1 MTSTELPITGHI
13 DELRRRGIRTLIV
26 LTIITIICL
35 SFGLK
40 SFTVVVSLP
49 PSISFPNFTS
59 DSRSSDSSVALRFYY
74 PYPNPFE
81 NIAVQLTLLLKNTL
95 LPPEVKFI
103 QTAPGQ
109 AFFAQIHISLLLSII
124 CSIPII
130 AREVFAFI
138 YPALST
144 RTTTAI
150 YKITLPILL
159 LFIMGIVFSYLLVIP
174 FTLSF
179 LYKYGESLGAE
190 TFVTVSDFMSFV
202 LQFMLGFGLAFQ
214 LPVIMYGLSLTGLVD
229 STFWSKN
236 LRYAIVI
243 IAIFG
248 ALITPDGSGIT
259 MWFVSI
265 PMIVLYVLG
274 IMIIR
279 RAERHRIV
287 MSMRRQYENRQYAS
301 RTNN

>member
-13 DELRRRGIRTLIV
+13 DELRRRGIRTLLV

-40 SFTVVVSLP
+40 SFTVVLSLP
-49 PSISFPNFTS
+49 PAISFLNFTS
-59 DSRSSDSSVALRFYY
+59 DSHSSDSSIVFRFYY

-81 NIAVQLTLLLKNTL
+81 NIAVQLTLLLKDTL

-144 RTTTAI
+144 KTTTAI

-190 TFVTVSDFMSFV
+190 TFVTVSDFMTFV

-214 LPVIMYGLSLTGLVD
+214 LPVIMFGLSLTGLVD

-287 MSMRRQYENRQYAS
+287 MSMRRQYENG
-301 RTNN
+301 TNN

>member
-1 MTSTELPITGHI
+1 ML
-13 DELRRRGIRTLIV
+13 V

-40 SFTVVVSLP
+40 SFTVVLSLP
-49 PSISFPNFTS
+49 PAISCLNFTS
-59 DSRSSDSSVALRFYY
+59 DAHSSDSSVVLRFYY

-81 NIAVQLTLLLKNTL
+81 NIAVQLTLFLKDTL

-144 RTTTAI
+144 KTTTAI

-179 LYKYGESLGAE
+179 LYRYGESLGAA
-190 TFVTVSDFMSFV
+190 TFVTVSDFMTFV

-214 LPVIMYGLSLTGLVD
+214 LPVIMYGFSLTGMVD

-287 MSMRRQYENRQYAS
+287 MSMRRQYENR
-301 RTNN
+301 TNN

>member
-1 MTSTELPITGHI
+1 MTSAELPITGHI

-243 IAIFG
+243 LAIFG
-248 ALITPDGSGIT
+248 ALITPDWSGIT

-265 PMIVLYVLG
+265 PMIVLYLLG

-287 MSMRRQYENRQYAS
+287 VSMR
-301 RTNN
+301 

>member
-13 DELRRRGIRTLIV
+13 DELRRRGIRTLLV

-40 SFTVVVSLP
+40 SFTVVLSLP
-49 PSISFPNFTS
+49 PAISFLNFTS
-59 DSRSSDSSVALRFYY
+59 DSRSSDSSVVFRFYY

-81 NIAVQLTLLLKNTL
+81 NIAVQLTLLLKDTL

-144 RTTTAI
+144 KTTTAI

-190 TFVTVSDFMSFV
+190 TFVTVSDFMTFV

-214 LPVIMYGLSLTGLVD
+214 LPVIMFGLSLTGLVD

-287 MSMRRQYENRQYAS
+287 VSMRRQYENR
-301 RTNN
+301 TNN

>member
-1 MTSTELPITGHI
+1 MTSAELPITGHI

-40 SFTVVVSLP
+40 SFTVVLSLP
-49 PSISFPNFTS
+49 PAISSPNFTS
-59 DSRSSDSSVALRFYY
+59 DSRSTDSSVVFRFYY

-81 NIAVQLTLLLKNTL
+81 NIAVQLTLLLKDTL

-109 AFFAQIHISLLLSII
+109 AFFAQIHISLLLSIM

-130 AREVFAFI
+130 AREFFAFI
-138 YPALST
+138 YPALSAN
-144 RTTTAI
+144 TTTAI

-159 LFIMGIVFSYLLVIP
+159 LFTMGIIFSYLLVIP

-190 TFVTVSDFMSFV
+190 TFVTVSDFMTFV

-214 LPVIMYGLSLTGLVD
+214 LPVLMYGLSLTGLVD

-243 IAIFG
+243 LAIFG

-287 MSMRRQYENRQYAS
+287 VSMRRQYENR
-301 RTNN
+301 TNN

>member
-1 MTSTELPITGHI
+1 MTSAELPITGHI
-13 DELRRRGIRTLIV
+13 DELRKRGIRTLIV
-26 LTIITIICL
+26 LTIIIIICL

-40 SFTVVVSLP
+40 SFTVVLSLP
-49 PSISFPNFTS
+49 QGISFPNFTS
-59 DSRSSDSSVALRFYY
+59 DSRPTDSTISLRFYY

-81 NIAVQLTLLLKNTL
+81 NIAVQLTLLLKSTL

-109 AFFAQIHISLLLSII
+109 AFFAQIHISLLLSIM

-130 AREVFAFI
+130 AREFFAFI
-138 YPALST
+138 YPALSAN
-144 RTTTAI
+144 TTTAI

-159 LFIMGIVFSYLLVIP
+159 LFTMGIIFSYLLVIP

-179 LYKYGESLGAE
+179 LYRYGESLGAE
-190 TFVTVSDFMSFV
+190 TFVTVSDFMTFV

-214 LPVIMYGLSLTGLVD
+214 LPVLMYGLSLTGLVD

-243 IAIFG
+243 LAIFG

-279 RAERHRIV
+279 RAERHRFV
-287 MSMRRQYENRQYAS
+287 VSMRRQYENR
-301 RTNN
+301 TNN

>member
-13 DELRRRGIRTLIV
+13 DELRRRGIRTLLV

-40 SFTVVVSLP
+40 SFTVVLSLP
-49 PSISFPNFTS
+49 PAISFLNFTS
-59 DSRSSDSSVALRFYY
+59 DSSDSSVVLRFYY

-81 NIAVQLTLLLKNTL
+81 NIAVQLTLFLKDTL

-144 RTTTAI
+144 KTTTAI

-179 LYKYGESLGAE
+179 LYRYGESLGAA
-190 TFVTVSDFMSFV
+190 TFVTVSDFMTFV

-214 LPVIMYGLSLTGLVD
+214 LPVIMYGFSLTGLVD

-248 ALITPDGSGIT
+248 AVITPDGSGIT

-287 MSMRRQYENRQYAS
+287 VSMRRQYENR
-301 RTNN
+301 TNN

>member
-13 DELRRRGIRTLIV
+13 DELRRRGIRTLLV

-40 SFTVVVSLP
+40 SFTVVLSLP
-49 PSISFPNFTS
+49 PAISFLNFTS
-59 DSRSSDSSVALRFYY
+59 DSRSSDSSVVLRFYY

-81 NIAVQLTLLLKNTL
+81 NIAVQLTLFLKDTL

-130 AREVFAFI
+130 AREVFAFV

-144 RTTTAI
+144 KTTTAI

-190 TFVTVSDFMSFV
+190 TFVTVSDFMTFV

-243 IAIFG
+243 LAIFG

-265 PMIVLYVLG
+265 PMIVLYLLG
-274 IMIIR
+274 IVIIR

-287 MSMRRQYENRQYAS
+287 VSMR
-301 RTNN
+301 

>member
-1 MTSTELPITGHI
+1 MTSAELPITGHI

-26 LTIITIICL
+26 LTVITIICL

-40 SFTVVVSLP
+40 SFTVVLSLP
-49 PSISFPNFTS
+49 PGISFPNFTS
-59 DSRSSDSSVALRFYY
+59 GSNSTDSSIVLRFYY

-81 NIAVQLTLLLKNTL
+81 NIAVQLTLFLKDTL
-95 LPPEVKFI
+95 LPTEVKFI

-109 AFFAQIHISLLLSII
+109 AFFAQIHIALLLSII

-138 YPALST
+138 YPALSAN
-144 RTTTAI
+144 TTTAI

-159 LFIMGIVFSYLLVIP
+159 LFIIGIVFSYLLVIP

-190 TFVTVSDFMSFV
+190 TFVTVSDFMTFV
-202 LQFMLGFGLAFQ
+202 LQFMLSFGLAFQ
-214 LPVIMYGLSLTGLVD
+214 LPVIMYGLSIVGLVN

-279 RAERHRIV
+279 RAERHRIIV
-287 MSMRRQYENRQYAS
+287 SMR
-301 RTNN
+301 

>member
-13 DELRRRGIRTLIV
+13 DELRRRGIRTLLV

-40 SFTVVVSLP
+40 SFTVVLSLP
-49 PSISFPNFTS
+49 PAISFLNFTS
-59 DSRSSDSSVALRFYY
+59 DSSDSSVVLRFYY

-81 NIAVQLTLLLKNTL
+81 NIAVQLTLLLKDTL

-144 RTTTAI
+144 KTTTAI

-179 LYKYGESLGAE
+179 LYRYGESLGAA
-190 TFVTVSDFMSFV
+190 TFVTVSDFMTFV

-214 LPVIMYGLSLTGLVD
+214 LPIIMYGFSLTGLVD

-287 MSMRRQYENRQYAS
+287 MSMRRQYENR
-301 RTNN
+301 TNN

>member
-1 MTSTELPITGHI
+1 MTSSELPITGHI

-26 LTIITIICL
+26 LTVITIICL

-40 SFTVVVSLP
+40 SFTVVLSLP
-49 PSISFPNFTS
+49 PGISFPNFTS
-59 DSRSSDSSVALRFYY
+59 GSNSTDSSIVLRFYY

-81 NIAVQLTLLLKNTL
+81 NIAVQLTLFLKDTL
-95 LPPEVKFI
+95 LPTEVKFI

-109 AFFAQIHISLLLSII
+109 AFFAQIHIALLLSII

-138 YPALST
+138 YPALSAN
-144 RTTTAI
+144 TTTAI

-159 LFIMGIVFSYLLVIP
+159 LFIIGIVFSYLLVIP

-202 LQFMLGFGLAFQ
+202 LQFMLSFGLAFQ
-214 LPVIMYGLSLTGLVD
+214 LPVIMYGLSIVGLVN

-279 RAERHRIV
+279 RAERHRIIV
-287 MSMRRQYENRQYAS
+287 SMR
-301 RTNN
+301 

>member
-13 DELRRRGIRTLIV
+13 DELRRRGIRTLLV

-40 SFTVVVSLP
+40 SFTVVLSLP
-49 PSISFPNFTS
+49 PAISFLNFTS
-59 DSRSSDSSVALRFYY
+59 DSRSSDSSVVLRFYY

-81 NIAVQLTLLLKNTL
+81 NIAVQLTLFLKDTL

-144 RTTTAI
+144 KTTTAI

-179 LYKYGESLGAE
+179 LYRYGESLGAA
-190 TFVTVSDFMSFV
+190 TFVTVSDFMTFV

-214 LPVIMYGLSLTGLVD
+214 LPVIMYGFSLTGMVD

-248 ALITPDGSGIT
+248 AVITPDGSGIT

-287 MSMRRQYENRQYAS
+287 MSMRRQYENR
-301 RTNN
+301 TNN

>member
-1 MTSTELPITGHI
+1 MTSTELPLTGHI

-40 SFTVVVSLP
+40 SFTVVLSLP
-49 PSISFPNFTS
+49 PGISFPNFTS
-59 DSRSSDSSVALRFYY
+59 DSRSTDSSVVFRFYY

-81 NIAVQLTLLLKNTL
+81 NIAVQLTLLLKSTL

-109 AFFAQIHISLLLSII
+109 AFFAQIHISLLLSIM

-130 AREVFAFI
+130 AREFFAFI
-138 YPALST
+138 YPALSAN
-144 RTTTAI
+144 TTTAI

-159 LFIMGIVFSYLLVIP
+159 LFTMGIIFSYLLVIP

-190 TFVTVSDFMSFV
+190 TFVTVSDFMTFV

-214 LPVIMYGLSLTGLVD
+214 LPVLMYGLSLTGLVD

-243 IAIFG
+243 LAIFG

-279 RAERHRIV
+279 RAERHRLV
-287 MSMRRQYENRQYAS
+287 VSMRRQYENR
-301 RTNN
+301 TNN

>member
-13 DELRRRGIRTLIV
+13 DELRRRGIRTLLV

-40 SFTVVVSLP
+40 SFTVVLSLP
-49 PSISFPNFTS
+49 PAISFLNFTS
-59 DSRSSDSSVALRFYY
+59 DSHSSDSSIVFRFYY

-81 NIAVQLTLLLKNTL
+81 NIAVQLTLLLKDTL

-144 RTTTAI
+144 KTTTAI

-190 TFVTVSDFMSFV
+190 TFVTVSDFMTFV

-214 LPVIMYGLSLTGLVD
+214 LPVIMFGLSLTGLVD

-287 MSMRRQYENRQYAS
+287 MSMRRQYENRS
-301 RTNN
+301 NN

>member
-26 LTIITIICL
+26 LTVITIICL

-40 SFTVVVSLP
+40 SFTVVLSLP
-49 PSISFPNFTS
+49 PGISFPNFTS
-59 DSRSSDSSVALRFYY
+59 GSNSTDSSIVLRFYY

-81 NIAVQLTLLLKNTL
+81 NIAVQLTLFLKDTL

-109 AFFAQIHISLLLSII
+109 AFFAQIHIALLLSII

-138 YPALST
+138 YPALSAN
-144 RTTTAI
+144 TTTAI

-159 LFIMGIVFSYLLVIP
+159 LFIIGIVFSYLLVIP

-190 TFVTVSDFMSFV
+190 TFVTVSDFMTFV

-214 LPVIMYGLSLTGLVD
+214 LPVLMYGLSLTGLVD

-243 IAIFG
+243 LAIFG

-279 RAERHRIV
+279 RAERHRLV
-287 MSMRRQYENRQYAS
+287 VSMRRQYENR
-301 RTNN
+301 TNI

>member
-1 MTSTELPITGHI
+1 MTSAELPITGHI
-13 DELRRRGIRTLIV
+13 DELRRRGIRTLLV

-40 SFTVVVSLP
+40 SFTVVLSLP
-49 PSISFPNFTS
+49 PAISFPNFTS
-59 DSRSSDSSVALRFYY
+59 DSRSSDSSVVLRFYY
-74 PYPNPFE
+74 PYPNAFE
-81 NIAVQLTLLLKNTL
+81 NIAVQLTLLLKDTL

-144 RTTTAI
+144 KTTTAI

-179 LYKYGESLGAE
+179 LYRYGESLGAE
-190 TFVTVSDFMSFV
+190 TFVTVSDFMTFV

-214 LPVIMYGLSLTGLVD
+214 LPVIMYGFSLTGLVD

-287 MSMRRQYENRQYAS
+287 MSMRRQYENR
-301 RTNN
+301 TNN

>member
-1 MTSTELPITGHI
+1 MTSAELPITGHI

-40 SFTVVVSLP
+40 SFTVVLSLP
-49 PSISFPNFTS
+49 PAISFPNFTS
-59 DSRSSDSSVALRFYY
+59 DSHSTDSSVALRFYY
-74 PYPNPFE
+74 PYPNPLE

-190 TFVTVSDFMSFV
+190 TFVTVSDFMTFV

-243 IAIFG
+243 LAIFG

-265 PMIVLYVLG
+265 PMIVLYLLG
-274 IMIIR
+274 IVIIR

-287 MSMRRQYENRQYAS
+287 VSMR
-301 RTNN
+301 

>member
-13 DELRRRGIRTLIV
+13 DELRRRGIRTLLV

-40 SFTVVVSLP
+40 SFTVVLSLP
-49 PSISFPNFTS
+49 PAISFLNFTS
-59 DSRSSDSSVALRFYY
+59 DSRSSDSSIVLRFYY

-81 NIAVQLTLLLKNTL
+81 NIAVQLTLLLKDTL

-144 RTTTAI
+144 KTTTAI

-179 LYKYGESLGAE
+179 LYRYGESLGAE
-190 TFVTVSDFMSFV
+190 TFVTVSDFMTFV

-214 LPVIMYGLSLTGLVD
+214 LPVIMFGLSLTGLVD

-287 MSMRRQYENRQYAS
+287 MSMRRQYENR
-301 RTNN
+301 TNN

>member
-13 DELRRRGIRTLIV
+13 DELRRRGIRTLLV

-40 SFTVVVSLP
+40 SFTVVLSLP
-49 PSISFPNFTS
+49 PAISFPNFTS
-59 DSRSSDSSVALRFYY
+59 DSRSSDSSIVFRFYY

-81 NIAVQLTLLLKNTL
+81 NIAVQLTLLLKDTL

-144 RTTTAI
+144 KTTTAI

-179 LYKYGESLGAE
+179 LYRYGESLGAE
-190 TFVTVSDFMSFV
+190 TFVTVSDFMTFV

-214 LPVIMYGLSLTGLVD
+214 LPVIMFGLSLTGLVD

-287 MSMRRQYENRQYAS
+287 MSMRRQYENR
-301 RTNN
+301 TNN

>member
-40 SFTVVVSLP
+40 SFTVVLSLP
-49 PSISFPNFTS
+49 PAISFLNFTS
-59 DSRSSDSSVALRFYY
+59 DSSDSSVVLRFYY

-144 RTTTAI
+144 KTTTAI

-179 LYKYGESLGAE
+179 LYRYGESLGAA
-190 TFVTVSDFMSFV
+190 TFVTVSDFMTFV

-214 LPVIMYGLSLTGLVD
+214 LPVIMYGFSLTGLVD

-287 MSMRRQYENRQYAS
+287 MSMRRQYENR
-301 RTNN
+301 TNN

>member
-1 MTSTELPITGHI
+1 MTSAELPITGHI

-40 SFTVVVSLP
+40 SFTVVLSLP
-49 PSISFPNFTS
+49 PGISFPNFTS
-59 DSRSSDSSVALRFYY
+59 DSRSTDSFVTLRFYY

-109 AFFAQIHISLLLSII
+109 AFFAQIHISLLLSIM

-130 AREVFAFI
+130 SREVFAFI
-138 YPALST
+138 YPALSAS
-144 RTTTAI
+144 TTTAI

-159 LFIMGIVFSYLLVIP
+159 LFFMGIVFSYLLVIP

-190 TFVTVSDFMSFV
+190 TFVTVSDFMTFV

-214 LPVIMYGLSLTGLVD
+214 LPVLMYGLSLTGLVD

-243 IAIFG
+243 LAIFG
-248 ALITPDGSGIT
+248 ALITPDASGIT

-287 MSMRRQYENRQYAS
+287 VSMRRQYENR
-301 RTNN
+301 TNS

>member
-1 MTSTELPITGHI
+1 MTSAELPITGHI

-40 SFTVVVSLP
+40 SFTVVLSLP
-49 PSISFPNFTS
+49 PAISFLNFTS
-59 DSRSSDSSVALRFYY
+59 DSRSSESSVVLRFYY

-81 NIAVQLTLLLKNTL
+81 NIAVQLTLLLKDTL

-144 RTTTAI
+144 KTTTAI

-179 LYKYGESLGAE
+179 LYRYGESLGAE
-190 TFVTVSDFMSFV
+190 TFVTVSDFMTFV

-214 LPVIMYGLSLTGLVD
+214 LPVIMFGLSLTGLVD

-243 IAIFG
+243 LAIFG

-265 PMIVLYVLG
+265 PMIVLYLLG

-287 MSMRRQYENRQYAS
+287 MSMRRQYENR
-301 RTNN
+301 TNN

>member
-13 DELRRRGIRTLIV
+13 DELRRRGIRTLLV

-40 SFTVVVSLP
+40 SFTVVLSLP

-59 DSRSSDSSVALRFYY
+59 DSHSTDSSVVLRFYY

-81 NIAVQLTLLLKNTL
+81 NIAVQLTLFLKDTL

-144 RTTTAI
+144 KTTTAI

-179 LYKYGESLGAE
+179 LYRYGESLGAA
-190 TFVTVSDFMSFV
+190 TFVTVSDFMTFV

-214 LPVIMYGLSLTGLVD
+214 LPVIMYGFSLTGLVD

-287 MSMRRQYENRQYAS
+287 MSMRRQYENR
-301 RTNN
+301 TNN

>member
-13 DELRRRGIRTLIV
+13 DELRRRGIRTLLV

-40 SFTVVVSLP
+40 SFTVVLSLP
-49 PSISFPNFTS
+49 PAISFLNFTS
-59 DSRSSDSSVALRFYY
+59 DSRSSDSSVVLRFYY

-81 NIAVQLTLLLKNTL
+81 NIAVQLTLFLKDTL

-109 AFFAQIHISLLLSII
+109 AFFAQIYISLLLSII

-287 MSMRRQYENRQYAS
+287 MSMRRQYENR
-301 RTNN
+301 TNN

>member
-1 MTSTELPITGHI
+1 MTSSELPITGHI
-13 DELRRRGIRTLIV
+13 DELRRRGIRTLLV

-40 SFTVVVSLP
+40 SFTVVLSLP
-49 PSISFPNFTS
+49 PAISFLNFAS
-59 DSRSSDSSVALRFYY
+59 DSRSSDSSVVLKFYY

-81 NIAVQLTLLLKNTL
+81 NIAVQLTLLLKDTL

-179 LYKYGESLGAE
+179 LYRYGESLGAE
-190 TFVTVSDFMSFV
+190 TFVTVSDFMTFV

-236 LRYAIVI
+236 LRYSIVI
-243 IAIFG
+243 LAIFG

-265 PMIVLYVLG
+265 PMIVLYLLG

-287 MSMRRQYENRQYAS
+287 MSMRRQYENR
-301 RTNN
+301 TNN

>member
-1 MTSTELPITGHI
+1 MTSAELPITGHI

-26 LTIITIICL
+26 LIVITIICL

-40 SFTVVVSLP
+40 SFTVVLSLP

-59 DSRSSDSSVALRFYY
+59 DSHSTDSSVVLRFYY

-138 YPALST
+138 YPALSA

-190 TFVTVSDFMSFV
+190 TFVTVSDFMTFV

-236 LRYAIVI
+236 LRYSIVI
-243 IAIFG
+243 LAIFG

-265 PMIVLYVLG
+265 PMIVLYLLG

-287 MSMRRQYENRQYAS
+287 VSMRRQYENR
-301 RTNN
+301 TNN

>member
-13 DELRRRGIRTLIV
+13 DELRRRGIRTLLV

-40 SFTVVVSLP
+40 SFTVVLSLP
-49 PSISFPNFTS
+49 PAIAFLNFTS
-59 DSRSSDSSVALRFYY
+59 DSRSSDSSIVFRFYY

-81 NIAVQLTLLLKNTL
+81 NIAVQLTLLLKDTL

-144 RTTTAI
+144 KTTTAI

-179 LYKYGESLGAE
+179 LYRYGESLGAE
-190 TFVTVSDFMSFV
+190 TFVTVSDFMTFV

-214 LPVIMYGLSLTGLVD
+214 LPVLMYGLSLTGLVD

-243 IAIFG
+243 LAIFG

-274 IMIIR
+274 IMMIR
-279 RAERHRIV
+279 RAERHRLV
-287 MSMRRQYENRQYAS
+287 VSMRREYENRA
-301 RTNN
+301 NN

>member
-13 DELRRRGIRTLIV
+13 DELRRRGIRTLLV

-40 SFTVVVSLP
+40 SFTVVLSLP
-49 PSISFPNFTS
+49 PAISFLNFTS
-59 DSRSSDSSVALRFYY
+59 DSSDSSVVLRFYY

-81 NIAVQLTLLLKNTL
+81 NIAVQLTLFLKDTL

-144 RTTTAI
+144 KTTTAI

-179 LYKYGESLGAE
+179 LYRYGESLGAA
-190 TFVTVSDFMSFV
+190 TFVTVSDFMTFV

-214 LPVIMYGLSLTGLVD
+214 LPVIMYGFSLTGLVD

-248 ALITPDGSGIT
+248 AVITPDGSGIT

-287 MSMRRQYENRQYAS
+287 MSMRRQYENR
-301 RTNN
+301 TNN

>member
-13 DELRRRGIRTLIV
+13 DELRRRGIRTLLV

-40 SFTVVVSLP
+40 SFTVVLSLP
-49 PSISFPNFTS
+49 PAISFLNFTS
-59 DSRSSDSSVALRFYY
+59 DSRSSDSSVVLRFYY

-81 NIAVQLTLLLKNTL
+81 NIAVQLTLFLKDTL

-144 RTTTAI
+144 KTTTAI

-179 LYKYGESLGAE
+179 LYRYGESLGAA
-190 TFVTVSDFMSFV
+190 TFVTVSDFMTFV

-214 LPVIMYGLSLTGLVD
+214 LPVIMYGFSLTGLVD

-287 MSMRRQYENRQYAS
+287 MSMRRQYENR
-301 RTNN
+301 TNN

>member
-1 MTSTELPITGHI
+1 MTSSELPITGHI

-26 LTIITIICL
+26 LTVITIICL

-40 SFTVVVSLP
+40 SFTVVLSLP
-49 PSISFPNFTS
+49 PGISFPNFTS
-59 DSRSSDSSVALRFYY
+59 GSNSTDSSIVLRFYY

-81 NIAVQLTLLLKNTL
+81 NIAVQLTLFLKDTL

-109 AFFAQIHISLLLSII
+109 AFFAQIHIALLLSII

-138 YPALST
+138 YPALSSN
-144 RTTTAI
+144 TTTAI

-159 LFIMGIVFSYLLVIP
+159 LFIIGIVFSYLLVIP

-202 LQFMLGFGLAFQ
+202 LQFMLSFGIAFQ
-214 LPVIMYGLSLTGLVD
+214 LPVIMYGLSIVGLVN

-279 RAERHRIV
+279 RAERHRIIV
-287 MSMRRQYENRQYAS
+287 SMR
-301 RTNN
+301 

>member
-13 DELRRRGIRTLIV
+13 DELRRRGIRTLLV

-40 SFTVVVSLP
+40 SFTVVLSLP
-49 PSISFPNFTS
+49 PAISFLNFTS
-59 DSRSSDSSVALRFYY
+59 DSRSSDSSIVFRFYY

-81 NIAVQLTLLLKNTL
+81 NIAVQLTLLLKDTL

-144 RTTTAI
+144 KTTTAI

-190 TFVTVSDFMSFV
+190 TFVTVSDFMTFV

-214 LPVIMYGLSLTGLVD
+214 LPVIMFGLSLTGLVD

-287 MSMRRQYENRQYAS
+287 MSMRRQYENG
-301 RTNN
+301 TNN

>member
-13 DELRRRGIRTLIV
+13 DELRRRGIRTLLV

-40 SFTVVVSLP
+40 SFTVVLSLP
-49 PSISFPNFTS
+49 PAISFLNFTS
-59 DSRSSDSSVALRFYY
+59 DSRSSDSSVVLRFYY

-81 NIAVQLTLLLKNTL
+81 NIAVQLTLFLKDTL

-179 LYKYGESLGAE
+179 LYRYGESLGAA
-190 TFVTVSDFMSFV
+190 TFVTVSDFMTFV

-214 LPVIMYGLSLTGLVD
+214 LPVIMYGFSLTGLVD

-243 IAIFG
+243 LAIFG

-265 PMIVLYVLG
+265 PMIVLYLLG

-287 MSMRRQYENRQYAS
+287 VSMR
-301 RTNN
+301 

>member
-13 DELRRRGIRTLIV
+13 DELRRRGIRTLLV

-40 SFTVVVSLP
+40 SFTVVLSLP
-49 PSISFPNFTS
+49 PAISFLNFTS
-59 DSRSSDSSVALRFYY
+59 DSRSSDSSVVLRFYY

-81 NIAVQLTLLLKNTL
+81 NIAVQLTLFLKDTL

-144 RTTTAI
+144 KTTTAI

-179 LYKYGESLGAE
+179 LYRYGESLGAA
-190 TFVTVSDFMSFV
+190 TFVTVSDFMTFV

-214 LPVIMYGLSLTGLVD
+214 LPVIMYGFSLTGLVD

-248 ALITPDGSGIT
+248 AVITPDGSGIT

-287 MSMRRQYENRQYAS
+287 MSMRRQYENR
-301 RTNN
+301 TNN

>member
-1 MTSTELPITGHI
+1 MTSAELPITGHI

-40 SFTVVVSLP
+40 SFTVVLSLP
-49 PSISFPNFTS
+49 PGISSPNFTS
-59 DSRSSDSSVALRFYY
+59 DSRSTDSSVVFRFYY

-81 NIAVQLTLLLKNTL
+81 NIAVQLTLLLKSTL

-109 AFFAQIHISLLLSII
+109 AFFAQIHISLLLSIM

-130 AREVFAFI
+130 AREFFAFI
-138 YPALST
+138 YPALSAN
-144 RTTTAI
+144 TTTAI
-150 YKITLPILL
+150 YKIMLPILL
-159 LFIMGIVFSYLLVIP
+159 LFTMGIIFSYLLVIP

-179 LYKYGESLGAE
+179 LYRYGESLGAE
-190 TFVTVSDFMSFV
+190 TFVTVSDFMTFV

-214 LPVIMYGLSLTGLVD
+214 LPVLMYGLSLTGLVD

-243 IAIFG
+243 LAIFG

-279 RAERHRIV
+279 RAERHRLV
-287 MSMRRQYENRQYAS
+287 VSMRRQYENR
-301 RTNN
+301 TNN

>member
-1 MTSTELPITGHI
+1 TSTELPITGHI
-13 DELRRRGIRTLIV
+13 DELRRRGIRTLLV

-40 SFTVVVSLP
+40 SFTVVLSLP
-49 PSISFPNFTS
+49 PAISFLNFTS
-59 DSRSSDSSVALRFYY
+59 DSRSSDSSIVFRFYY

-81 NIAVQLTLLLKNTL
+81 NIAVQLTLLLKDTL

-144 RTTTAI
+144 KTTTAI

-179 LYKYGESLGAE
+179 LYRYGESLGAE
-190 TFVTVSDFMSFV
+190 TFVTVSDFMTFV

-214 LPVIMYGLSLTGLVD
+214 LPVIMFGLSLTGLVD

-287 MSMRRQYENRQYAS
+287 MSMRRQYENR
-301 RTNN
+301 TNN

>member
-1 MTSTELPITGHI
+1 MTSAELPITGHI

-40 SFTVVVSLP
+40 SFTVVLSLP
-49 PSISFPNFTS
+49 PAISFPNFTS

-190 TFVTVSDFMSFV
+190 TFVTVSDFMTFV

-243 IAIFG
+243 LAIFG

-265 PMIVLYVLG
+265 PMIVLYLLG

-287 MSMRRQYENRQYAS
+287 VSMR
-301 RTNN
+301 

>member
-13 DELRRRGIRTLIV
+13 DELRRRGIRTLLV

-40 SFTVVVSLP
+40 SFTVVLSLP
-49 PSISFPNFTS
+49 PAISFLNFTS
-59 DSRSSDSSVALRFYY
+59 DSRSSESSVVLRFYY

-81 NIAVQLTLLLKNTL
+81 NIAVQLTLFLKDTL

-144 RTTTAI
+144 KTTTAI

-179 LYKYGESLGAE
+179 LYRYGESLGAA
-190 TFVTVSDFMSFV
+190 TFVTVSDFMTFV

-214 LPVIMYGLSLTGLVD
+214 LPVIMYGFSLTGLVD

-287 MSMRRQYENRQYAS
+287 MSMRREYENR
-301 RTNN
+301 TNY

>member
-1 MTSTELPITGHI
+1 MTSAELPITGHI

-26 LTIITIICL
+26 LIVITIICL

-40 SFTVVVSLP
+40 SFTVVLSLP
-49 PSISFPNFTS
+49 PAISFLNFTS
-59 DSRSSDSSVALRFYY
+59 DSSDSSVVLRFYY

-144 RTTTAI
+144 KTTTAI

-179 LYKYGESLGAE
+179 LYRYGESLGAA
-190 TFVTVSDFMSFV
+190 TFVTVSDFMTFV

-287 MSMRRQYENRQYAS
+287 MSMRRQYENR
-301 RTNN
+301 TNN

>member
-1 MTSTELPITGHI
+1 MTSAELPITGHI

-26 LTIITIICL
+26 LTIIIIICL

-40 SFTVVVSLP
+40 SFTVALSLP
-49 PSISFPNFTS
+49 PGISFPNFTS
-59 DSRSSDSSVALRFYY
+59 DSRSIDSSIALRFYY

-81 NIAVQLTLLLKNTL
+81 NIAVQLTLLLKSTL

-130 AREVFAFI
+130 AREVFAVI
-138 YPALST
+138 YPALSAS
-144 RTTTAI
+144 TTTAI

-190 TFVTVSDFMSFV
+190 TFVTVSDFMTFV
-202 LQFMLGFGLAFQ
+202 LQFMLSFGLAFQ

-243 IAIFG
+243 LAIFG

-265 PMIVLYVLG
+265 PMMVLYLLG

-287 MSMRRQYENRQYAS
+287 VSMRRQYENR
-301 RTNN
+301 TNN

>member
-1 MTSTELPITGHI
+1 MTSTELPLTGHI
-13 DELRRRGIRTLIV
+13 DELRKRGIRTLIV

-40 SFTVVVSLP
+40 SFTVVFSLP
-49 PSISFPNFTS
+49 RAISLPNFTS

-144 RTTTAI
+144 KTTTTI

-190 TFVTVSDFMSFV
+190 TFVTVSDFMTFV

-243 IAIFG
+243 LAIFG

-265 PMIVLYVLG
+265 PMIVLYLLG
-274 IMIIR
+274 IVIIR

-287 MSMRRQYENRQYAS
+287 VSMR
-301 RTNN
+301 